1 MPAGRKVS
9 PVDLAGPEN
18 LADPAELGDPAES
31 ADDGGGVQEE
41 EEAAPGRAE
50 NRTPGNSGDV

>member
-1 MPAGRKVS
+1 MRKVS

-18 LADPAELGDPAES
+18 QADPAELGDPAES

-50 NRTPGNSGDV
+50 NRTPGNLGDV